1 MPPLDAP
8 LGSDPTRW
16 QVRPRSSHR
25 QTFARRGTAAWLLA
39 VFLVM
44 LLPSPVPAQDLGK
57 PYWLEQAIGT
67 RFTSRRDNGP
77 MMQLLQPLVRDAGEA
92 TVQVV
97 CGGKPVSLG
106 MVVSPEGFVL
116 TKRSELTEEPLRVRL
131 ADQRLLTARLVATR
145 RTSDL
150 ALLAVEGLQQ
160 IEPLQFSETSPAVA
174 SFLVSVGRGGRPI
187 GLGVMGV
194 LPREVKHV
202 GRLGVVLRDDGQGRA
217 RVEGVWPESGADEA
231 GMLAGDRIIAV
242 DDQPTAGREAV
253 IAILRDRYPGER
265 VRLTIAREEESL
277 QIKAL
282 IRDFSLLQES
292 ENDARVN
299 GARSKRLSGF
309 EQVFQHD
316 TPLEP
321 DQCGGPILDSQ
332 GRVVGMNIARAGRV
346 ITYAIPASLL
356 DQHLASLLQEAQSR
370 SDE

>member
-1 MPPLDAP
+1 MPQLDA
-8 LGSDPTRW
+8 L
-16 QVRPRSSHR
+16 VR
-25 QTFARRGTAAWLLA
+25 WLLGL
-39 VFLVM
+39 VLVM
-44 LLPSPVPAQDLGK
+44 LLPPQASAQDLGK

-77 MMQLLQPLVRDAGEA
+77 MMQLLKPLVQEAGEA

-97 CGGKPVSLG
+97 CGGKPVALG
-106 MVVSPEGFVL
+106 MIVAPEGFVL
-116 TKRSELTEEPLRVRL
+116 TKQSELTEESIRVRL

-150 ALLAVEGLQQ
+150 ALLAVEGLQ
-160 IEPLQFSETSPAVA
+160 EVKPLRFSEALPAVA

-231 GMLAGDRIIAV
+231 GMLPGDRIVAV
-242 DDQPTAGREAV
+242 DDQQTAGRDAV
-253 IAILRDRYPGER
+253 IDILRDRYPGER
-265 VRLTIAREEESL
+265 VELTIVREEEPM
-277 QIKAL
+277 QVAAL

-346 ITYAIPASLL
+346 VTYAIPASLL
-356 DQHLASLLQEAQSR
+356 NQHLAALLEDAR
-370 SDE
+370 RPVAE